1 MHQRTVRCRP
11 GLTNSNTEFRAKN
24 IKNKPTVNQ
33 AISKR
38 ALIKQYVEQIEQLN
52 SELTAC
58 REQNG
63 VYLDPQQ
70 YERMKE
76 DLETLNK
83 EKEARLLTD
92 QKIEAEMSQLKENL
106 EGLRKEYEEQTAV
119 LAEREEELAVTKFIG
134 KERYDSSL
142 RGWKQGKRLCERLTK
157 NENEVEQ
164 LQNTYEDFMKTQE
177 RNLSKTTNLKLDH
190 AEGTD
195 ELIELIQG
203 NDQNTKTQIQKV
215 ILWVVH

>member
-1 MHQRTVRCRP
+1 M
-11 GLTNSNTEFRAKN
+11 
-24 IKNKPTVNQ
+24 
-33 AISKR
+33 
-38 ALIKQYVEQIEQLN
+38 IKQYVEQIEQLN
-52 SELTAC
+52 AELTAC

-76 DLETLNK
+76 DLDSLNK

-92 QKIEAEMSQLKENL
+92 QKIETEMKELKENL
-106 EGLRKEYEEQTAV
+106 ERLKQEYEEQAAALTETEEQ
-119 LAEREEELAVTKFIG
+119 LAATKFVS

-164 LQNTYEDFMKTQE
+164 LQNTYDGFKKTQE

-190 AEGTD
+190 GEGTD

-203 NDQNTKTQIQKV
+203 NDQNTKTQIEKVSHDSLVSKLKIYLVTKVFIQTGCSYQRLKFNEPPVCRKCQKTK
-215 ILWVVH
+215 

>member
-1 MHQRTVRCRP
+1 M
-11 GLTNSNTEFRAKN
+11 
-24 IKNKPTVNQ
+24 
-33 AISKR
+33 
-38 ALIKQYVEQIEQLN
+38 IKQYVEQIEQLN
-52 SELTAC
+52 AELTAC

-76 DLETLNK
+76 DLDSLNK

-92 QKIEAEMSQLKENL
+92 QKIETEMKELKENL
-106 EGLRKEYEEQTAV
+106 ERLKQEYEEQAAALTETEEQ
-119 LAEREEELAVTKFIG
+119 LAATKFVS

-157 NENEVEQ
+157 NENEIEQ
-164 LQNTYEDFMKTQE
+164 LQNTYDGFKKTQE

-203 NDQNTKTQIQKV
+203 NDQNTKTQIEKV